1 MTGTQPS
8 GFGTNRCHN
17 RPKEAKKPDTT
28 FCILACSPTY
38 ITRLMHGPKKIKFLL
53 KQCGHDVPLQ
63 VYPRACSWLA
73 ALDKSKQPPLLEY
86 RSIIPSTARL
96 SHIFSPSHL
105 KPFIQRCI
113 FLFFYI
119 FFFLP
124 CLLTAVC
131 GSKGGIADRATR
143 CCTTKNLGRSD
154 VGLGSQKI
162 TGAELD
168 LDDWQLTW

>member
-17 RPKEAKKPDTT
+17 RPKEAKKPDAT
-28 FCILACSPTY
+28 FCIRSCSQTY

-53 KQCGHDVPLQ
+53 KQCGRDVPLQ
-63 VYPRACSWLA
+63 VYPWACSWLA

-86 RSIIPSTARL
+86 RSIIPSAARL
-96 SHIFSPSHL
+96 PHIFSPSHL
-105 KPFIQRCI
+105 KPFIQRFFI
-113 FLFFYI
+113 FF

-143 CCTTKNLGRSD
+143 CCTTRNLGRND
-154 VGLGSQKI
+154 VGPGPKSQQGQNWTSMTGS
-162 TGAELD
+162 
-168 LDDWQLTW
+168 